1 MLNTENIMSNTTL
14 TQPREGLTTAY
25 IDGTAAANL
34 AYKPAFVSNNPEEG
48 KKVISVIEDELMK
61 CDQFQISVAFIT
73 MGGITPLLQTLK
85 ELEKRQISG
94 QILTTNYLN
103 FSEPRALKKLQELSN
118 ITLKMYDVD
127 RADQGFHTKGYIFKK
142 EEIYRI
148 IIGSSNIT
156 SAALTKNKE
165 WNTKIVSTEQGEI
178 AMEIVKEFHQLWD
191 SKYALFYDDFYENY
205 KQKYEIIKKQREIAK
220 RDEISSTEKYKLEP
234 NSMQVGFITNL
245 RKIVD
250 AGENRALLISATGT
264 GKTYASAFAMRE
276 LGFKRVL
283 FLVHRSTLAKQAL
296 TSFRKVFEDKKSMG
310 IVGAGYSDYEIAP
323 EEERQVDIKQLVTYP
338 HGQGTD
344 LLKYDIICTNKPMA
358 GVLVRVKEA
367 GKPCGAGILMFRPDV
382 VKDLS
387 NVDIQSSAVVGID
400 FGSNNTC
407 VYYNA
412 GNRGAQ
418 PVQFK
423 NYRSVIVGKENTD
436 TRSIAQNDELLFFT
450 NYESDN
456 GQLKSWLH
464 EHDSRYTKNGISE
477 EIQGG
482 VPVNRPNILVNRMD
496 EYIIETQAGNLHYN
510 MKWLNDDKGL
520 LKKRAFLKSI
530 WLQACAFLY
539 QNKIK
544 PSQINWSYPGSM
556 MEADIDELRRIF
568 EELSRM
574 TPITLGRRPS
584 INEDNITEA
593 EAVCSYA
600 LSNNNFGLNNNN
612 MFLGIDVG
620 GSTSDI
626 LLLAKNPQKGNQ
638 ASLFRESS
646 VRLAAGVFFNTV
658 INSDEFR
665 RALLNFHE
673 GKSTKVFVANIQ
685 EIIKEKKKAP
695 YYLNSIFDQ
704 LKTEEDYDKFYS
716 SIADNAKVVFTLPA
730 YVTGLLL
737 YYSGMLIGK
746 TIKDNNLDN
755 ITRVDILSFGKGGR
769 LFHWLR
775 NAASNSTTMGY
786 YKSCLNAGAR
796 RIIDRDLEVKYR
808 DEIEVDNKAEVAKGL
823 CDMQDLNKVFV
834 DNNSDICGEIGVRFT
849 NTQGAS
855 RELLPTDEL
864 SGEYFDND
872 MNYFDFTSM
881 ECFEEFFNIFI
892 NFVSVKTKLCTMD
905 AELRNDFADLSN
917 KVGAFICQDSEYKSA
932 KRKVSNGGSFAYHQ
946 PLIIAEGSCF
956 LEKTLIKKVFS

>member
-1 MLNTENIMSNTTL
+1 
-14 TQPREGLTTAY
+14 
-25 IDGTAAANL
+25 
-34 AYKPAFVSNNPEEG
+34 
-48 KKVISVIEDELMK
+48 
-61 CDQFQISVAFIT
+61 
-73 MGGITPLLQTLK
+73 
-85 ELEKRQISG
+85 
-94 QILTTNYLN
+94 
-103 FSEPRALKKLQELSN
+103 
-118 ITLKMYDVD
+118 
-127 RADQGFHTKGYIFKK
+127 
-142 EEIYRI
+142 
-148 IIGSSNIT
+148 
-156 SAALTKNKE
+156 
-165 WNTKIVSTEQGEI
+165 
-178 AMEIVKEFHQLWD
+178 
-191 SKYALFYDDFYENY
+191 
-205 KQKYEIIKKQREIAK
+205 
-220 RDEISSTEKYKLEP
+220 
-234 NSMQVGFITNL
+234 
-245 RKIVD
+245 
-250 AGENRALLISATGT
+250 
-264 GKTYASAFAMRE
+264 
-276 LGFKRVL
+276 
-283 FLVHRSTLAKQAL
+283 
-296 TSFRKVFEDKKSMG
+296 
-310 IVGAGYSDYEIAP
+310 
-323 EEERQVDIKQLVTYP
+323 
-338 HGQGTD
+338 
-344 LLKYDIICTNKPMA
+344 
-358 GVLVRVKEA
+358 
-367 GKPCGAGILMFRPDV
+367 MFRPDV

>member
-1 MLNTENIMSNTTL
+1 
-14 TQPREGLTTAY
+14 
-25 IDGTAAANL
+25 
-34 AYKPAFVSNNPEEG
+34 
-48 KKVISVIEDELMK
+48 
-61 CDQFQISVAFIT
+61 
-73 MGGITPLLQTLK
+73 
-85 ELEKRQISG
+85 
-94 QILTTNYLN
+94 
-103 FSEPRALKKLQELSN
+103 
-118 ITLKMYDVD
+118 
-127 RADQGFHTKGYIFKK
+127 
-142 EEIYRI
+142 
-148 IIGSSNIT
+148 
-156 SAALTKNKE
+156 
-165 WNTKIVSTEQGEI
+165 
-178 AMEIVKEFHQLWD
+178 
-191 SKYALFYDDFYENY
+191 
-205 KQKYEIIKKQREIAK
+205 
-220 RDEISSTEKYKLEP
+220 
-234 NSMQVGFITNL
+234 
-245 RKIVD
+245 
-250 AGENRALLISATGT
+250 
-264 GKTYASAFAMRE
+264 
-276 LGFKRVL
+276 
-283 FLVHRSTLAKQAL
+283 
-296 TSFRKVFEDKKSMG
+296 
-310 IVGAGYSDYEIAP
+310 
-323 EEERQVDIKQLVTYP
+323 
-338 HGQGTD
+338 
-344 LLKYDIICTNKPMA
+344 
-358 GVLVRVKEA
+358 
-367 GKPCGAGILMFRPDV
+367 
-382 VKDLS
+382 
-387 NVDIQSSAVVGID
+387 
-400 FGSNNTC
+400 
-407 VYYNA
+407 
-412 GNRGAQ
+412 
-418 PVQFK
+418 
-423 NYRSVIVGKENTD
+423 
-436 TRSIAQNDELLFFT
+436 
-450 NYESDN
+450 
-456 GQLKSWLH
+456 
-464 EHDSRYTKNGISE
+464 
-477 EIQGG
+477 
-482 VPVNRPNILVNRMD
+482 
-496 EYIIETQAGNLHYN
+496 
-510 MKWLNDDKGL
+510 
-520 LKKRAFLKSI
+520 
-530 WLQACAFLY
+530 
-539 QNKIK
+539 
-544 PSQINWSYPGSM
+544 

-574 TPITLGRRPS
+574 TPIMGRKPS
-584 INEDNITEA
+584 INDENITEA

-658 INSDEFR
+658 INSDDFR

-755 ITRVDILSFGKGGR
+755 ITRIDILSFGKGGR

-786 YKSCLNAGAR
+786 YKSCLNAGVK
-796 RIIDRDLEVKYR
+796 RIIDRELDVKYR

-834 DNNSDICGEIGVRFT
+834 DNHSDICGEIGVRFT
-849 NTQGAS
+849 NSQGAS

-905 AELRNDFADLSN
+905 AELRNDFADLPN

-932 KRKVSNGGSFAYHQ
+932 KRKVNNGGSFAYHQ

>member
-1 MLNTENIMSNTTL
+1 MLRQVGPIAQYGNLSAPFADLFKSDVPVYMKQDFTFTYFDDGNCQVIGDIQNLLSKDNFVVGWCEDKNELTKLSQAPVYYLRVPDLSDGSCSYFSLPLSEQGIDIFKNSLSSLLGYSSTSGNTKLTAKINDAGQLAVTL
-14 TQPREGLTTAY
+14 VVE
-25 IDGTAAANL
+25 IDGEPVTLNKRE
-34 AYKPAFVSNNPEEG
+34 YKIQWMTSNGRVILWPNFVSENWNKYYLYSEFTSDVNENFIPFFKFEG
-48 KKVISVIEDELMK
+48 K
-61 CDQFQISVAFIT
+61 
-73 MGGITPLLQTLK
+73 
-85 ELEKRQISG
+85 
-94 QILTTNYLN
+94 IL
-103 FSEPRALKKLQELSN
+103 RN
-118 ITLKMYDVD
+118 I
-127 RADQGFHTKGYIFKK
+127 RGEF
-142 EEIYRI
+142 
-148 IIGSSNIT
+148 
-156 SAALTKNKE
+156 LT
-165 WNTKIVSTEQGEI
+165 
-178 AMEIVKEFHQLWD
+178 
-191 SKYALFYDDFYENY
+191 
-205 KQKYEIIKKQREIAK
+205 
-220 RDEISSTEKYKLEP
+220 
-234 NSMQVGFITNL
+234 
-245 RKIVD
+245 
-250 AGENRALLISATGT
+250 
-264 GKTYASAFAMRE
+264 
-276 LGFKRVL
+276 
-283 FLVHRSTLAKQAL
+283 
-296 TSFRKVFEDKKSMG
+296 
-310 IVGAGYSDYEIAP
+310 SDYEIAP
-323 EEERQVDIKQLVTYP
+323 EEDRQVDVKQLVTYP

-344 LLKYDIICTNKPMA
+344 LIKYDIICTDKPMA
-358 GVLVRVKEA
+358 GVLVKVKEA

-387 NVDIQSSAVVGID
+387 NVDVQNTAVVGID

-407 VYYNA
+407 VYFNA

-450 NYESDN
+450 NYESNN

-464 EHDSRYTKNGISE
+464 EHDTRYT
-477 EIQGG
+477 
-482 VPVNRPNILVNRMD
+482 
-496 EYIIETQAGNLHYN
+496 
-510 MKWLNDDKGL
+510 
-520 LKKRAFLKSI
+520 
-530 WLQACAFLY
+530 
-539 QNKIK
+539 
-544 PSQINWSYPGSM
+544 QINWSYPGSM

-574 TPITLGRRPS
+574 TPIMGRKPS
-584 INEDNITEA
+584 INDENITEA

-658 INSDEFR
+658 INSDDFR

-695 YYLNSIFDQ
+695 YYLNSIFGQ

-737 YYSGMLIGK
+737 YYSGMLVGK

-755 ITRVDILSFGKGGR
+755 ITRIDILSFGKGGR

-786 YKSCLNAGAR
+786 YKSCLNAGVK
-796 RIIDRDLEVKYR
+796 RIIDRELDVKYR

-834 DNNSDICGEIGVRFT
+834 DNHSDICGEIGLRFT
-849 NTQGAS
+849 NSQGAS

-905 AELRNDFADLSN
+905 AELRNDFADLPN

-932 KRKVSNGGSFAYHQ
+932 KRKVNNGGSFAYHQ